1 MSFSIKRL
9 LPHVLVLIGFVV
21 LSLAY
26 FSPVLQGKKINQSD
40 IMHYIGMAQQ
50 QKEFAKTTG
59 EETYW
64 TNSAFG
70 GMPTYQLGAKY
81 PHNYIKKL
89 DLSLRFL
96 PRPADYLFLYFIG
109 FYILLLSL
117 KVDFKLAALGALAFG
132 FSTYLIIILGVG
144 HNSKAHAIAYMPLVL
159 AGIVLT
165 FRKKYI
171 LGFLLTTIAL
181 GLELVANHFQMTYYL
196 LLLVVVLGLSYLVDA
211 IFKKVLPHFFKSVGI
226 LTLAAI
232 LAVGLNATNIM
243 ATQEYVKE
251 SARGQSD
258 LTINANGSP
267 KEVTTGL
274 DRDYITQYSYG
285 ILETFNLYI
294 PKFMGGGNSED
305 VGKDSETYKAY
316 INIGASPIQ
325 ALEASRNAP
334 MYWGNQ
340 PIVEAPAY
348 VGAVIIFL
356 FVLGLF
362 LVKGRLKWWL
372 LGGTILSWILSL
384 GKNWFLV
391 DNPQPDSNPITNF
404 FIDFVPLYDKFRA
417 VSSIQ
422 VLLELCIPVLGIFA
436 LARLFNDF
444 QKDEEKLKALF
455 YSVSITAG
463 LAIIFLLFK
472 SSLFDFES
480 FRDINYKDYGEPF
493 IEAIKEDRQSL
504 MATDTLRTL
513 ILVLLSAGTVFL
525 FLKKKLSES
534 LVVVVFAVLILFDL
548 VSVDRQYVNN
558 DNFISALRVDKPY
571 QPNRAD
577 KQILKDKG
585 HFRVLDAS
593 REGQGMPAKA
603 AYFHNSL
610 FGYSAAKLGRVEE
623 LLEFHVYKNNINVLN
638 MLNTKY
644 IIDEDQQGQPIP
656 VTQYTEPNGNAWFV
670 SNLKVV
676 ADANQ
681 EILALDSL
689 NTKTTA
695 VVGRHSIEVYGFLQ
709 TNSGKIINKF
719 EFDVDST
726 ASIELKEFKP
736 NYLKYESNNRNE
748 GLAVFSEIYYA
759 QGWNAYIDNKLVP
772 HFRVNYVLRALELP
786 KGNHTIEFK
795 FEPQVVETGSK
806 VALASSAIL
815 GVLLLVGLFFEVKRR
830 KTEV

>member
-1 MSFSIKRL
+1 MSISIKRL
-9 LPHVLVLIGFVV
+9 LPHVLILIGFVV

-89 DLSLRFL
+89 DLTLRFL

-109 FYILLLSL
+109 IYILLLSL

-159 AGIVLT
+159 SGIVLT

-171 LGFLLTTIAL
+171 FGFLLTTIAL
-181 GLELVANHFQMTYYL
+181 GLEIVANHFQMTYYL
-196 LLLVVVLGLSYLVDA
+196 LLLVLVLGLVYLIDA
-211 IFKKVLPHFFKSVGI
+211 YRKKKLPHFFKSVG
-226 LTLAAI
+226 LLSVAAI

-258 LTINANGSP
+258 LTINSDGSP
-267 KEVTTGL
+267 KEITSGL
-274 DRDYITQYSYG
+274 DKAYITEYSYG
-285 ILETFNLYI
+285 ILETFNLFI
-294 PKFMGGGNSED
+294 PKFMGGGNYED

-316 INIGASPIQ
+316 INLGASPIE
-325 ALEASRNAP
+325 ALDAARNAP
-334 MYWGNQ
+334 MYWGDQ

-372 LGGTILSWILSL
+372 VGGTILSLLLSY
-384 GKNWFLV
+384 GKNLGFLT
-391 DNPQPDSNPITNF
+391 DF
-404 FIDFVPLYDKFRA
+404 FIDYVPLYNKFRA

-422 VLLELCIPVLGIFA
+422 VLLELCIPILGVFA
-436 LARLFNDF
+436 LSRLFNDY
-444 QKDEEKLKALF
+444 QKDEEKLKALL

-463 LAIIFLLFK
+463 LALIFLLFK
-472 SSLFDFES
+472 SALFDFEGL
-480 FRDINYKDYGEPF
+480 RDDQYIQAYGQPF
-493 IEAIKEDRQSL
+493 VDAVVDDRKSL
-504 MATDTLRTL
+504 MTTDTLRTL
-513 ILVLLSAGTVFL
+513 ILVLLSAGTIYL
-525 FLKKKLSES
+525 FLKKKLSEN

-548 VSVDRQYVNN
+548 VNVDRQYVNN
-558 DNFISALRVDKPY
+558 DNFISALNVDKPY
-571 QPNRAD
+571 QPNQAD
-577 KQILKDKG
+577 KEILKDND
-585 HFRVLDAS
+585 HFRVMDMS
-593 REGQGMPAKA
+593 SEGQRMPAKA

-610 FGYSAAKLGRVEE
+610 MGYSAAKLGRAEE
-623 LLEFHVYKNNINVLN
+623 LLDFHVYKNNMNVLN

-644 IIDEDQQGQPIP
+644 IIAEEQGQIFP
-656 VTQYTEPNGNAWFV
+656 YTNTEANGNAWFV
-670 SNLKVV
+670 SKLKIV
-676 ADANQ
+676 ANANQ
-681 EILALDSL
+681 EIRALDSL

-695 VVGRHSIEVYGFLQ
+695 VLEQKVQ
-709 TNSGKIINKF
+709 TDNRLKTSYQ
-719 EFDVDST
+719 VDSI
-726 ASIELKEFKP
+726 ASIQLKEFKP
-736 NYLKYESNNRNE
+736 NYLKYESNNENE
-748 GLAVFSEIYYA
+748 GLAVFSEIYYK
-759 QGWNAYIDNKLVP
+759 QGWNAYIDGKLTS

-806 VALASSAIL
+806 IALASSAVLGIL
-815 GVLLLVGLFFEVKRR
+815 ILFGLYFSFKQNEN
-830 KTEV
+830 